1 MVPSIQETDDYL
13 KMKLRDDWKETTL
26 SRQLIGLENEGL
38 VVQTDEGYRV
48 TEDEKAKI
56 ANIEEQFGRKAE
68 VMLFDFFTVED
79 KSCVNLYLCRR
90 IYLG

>member
-1 MVPSIQETDDYL
+1 MNKAVKKMKLKNADIILLAVSMEPSIQETDDYL

-48 TEDEKAKI
+48 IKDGKAKI
-56 ANIEEQFGRKAE
+56 ANIEEQFGRKQ
-68 VMLFDFFTVED
+68 
-79 KSCVNLYLCRR
+79 R
-90 IYLG
+90 